1 LRKLIRPALD
11 GAKPGRGPKGPRKP
25 MPPAETHAEANYLQ
39 QATDGRTLLVV
50 TLLDGTVVRGKLE
63 YYDRDSL
70 KIEPLGGAR
79 MLLRKDKIKY
89 YRTEPLEAPADETSE
104 DADS

>member
-1 LRKLIRPALD
+1 LVRKLIRPALD
-11 GAKPGRGPKGPRKP
+11 GAKPGRGPKTARKP
-25 MPPAETHAEANYLQ
+25 APPEETHAEANYLQ

-50 TLLDGTVVRGKLE
+50 TLLDGRVIKGRLE

-70 KIEPLGGAR
+70 KIEPSGGAR

-89 YRTEPLEAPADETSE
+89 YRSERVEAASAEES
-104 DADS
+104 ASS